1 MAYPKSSY
9 KKSGWCALPYLSPFP
24 FYTSIQMKMG
34 VKREREEFG
43 ISLCFGPSKKNNGKR
58 QLTLRKLLVKWARE
72 RERYWHQSML
82 WAFQKD
88 NGKGQ
93 LTLRKLLMKWAVDN
107 HRHLQVAS
115 HTILIGLLVRP
126 WGQAADNS
134 DTSYMSKIA
143 AHL

>member
-72 RERYWHQSML
+72 RER
-82 WAFQKD
+82 D
-88 NGKGQ
+88 
-93 LTLRKLLMKWAVDN
+93 
-107 HRHLQVAS
+107 
-115 HTILIGLLVRP
+115 IGISLCFGP
-126 WGQAADNS
+126 
-134 DTSYMSKIA
+134 SKRIMGRA
-143 AHL
+143 N